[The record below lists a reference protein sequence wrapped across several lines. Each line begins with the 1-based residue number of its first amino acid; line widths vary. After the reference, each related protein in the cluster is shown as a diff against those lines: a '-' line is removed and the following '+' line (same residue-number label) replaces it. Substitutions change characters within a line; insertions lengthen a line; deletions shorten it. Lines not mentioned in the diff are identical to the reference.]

1 MVGGVIY
8 RDWKEM
14 ERGSKETSSVLHMNL
29 LWMSIRYMVSE
40 NVEHIIRKIIL
51 YYRDETRAR
60 CNFRGI

>member
-1 MVGGVIY
+1 
-8 RDWKEM
+8 M
-14 ERGSKETSSVLHMNL
+14 ERGSRETSSVLHMNL